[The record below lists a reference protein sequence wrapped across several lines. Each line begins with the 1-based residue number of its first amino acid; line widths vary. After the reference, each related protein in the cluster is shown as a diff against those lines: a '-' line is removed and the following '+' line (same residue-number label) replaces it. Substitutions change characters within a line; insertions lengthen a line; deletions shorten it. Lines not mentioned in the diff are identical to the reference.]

1 MAVLAVWRVVL
12 VFVKEG
18 LQGVCHD
25 VADQGREMLIMAGLA
40 V

>member
-1 MAVLAVWRVVL
+1 MEGGACV
-12 VFVKEG
+12 VKEG